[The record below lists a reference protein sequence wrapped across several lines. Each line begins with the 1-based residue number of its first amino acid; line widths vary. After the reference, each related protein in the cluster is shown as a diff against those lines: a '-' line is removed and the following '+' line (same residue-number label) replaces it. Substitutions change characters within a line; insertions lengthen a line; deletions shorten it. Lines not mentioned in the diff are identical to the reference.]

1 MTRSPSHERKNQAME
16 EDAASV
22 TREQYVEMLID
33 ASFRDASEMEA
44 GFLSWCERH
53 VPVWRE
59 RGYDEAWI
67 RQRIDMAQSTRG
79 LHRTFKQRGLT
90 MLEIR
95 EELRKMYADAPEL
108 YDLARERERLHPG
121 LLRYRGNTGDLRQRY
136 TLRVLLYE
144 TDKLA
149 YEQFC
154 RWRGLSVP
162 DPESAFCEQPDA
174 VRVVRD
180 LSTVEELELA
190 LAMSR
195 FVLHLFEVP
204 DHLVKD
210 QIAALLEARG
220 EQLRAA
226 FIARHGYRP
235 EDSATPY
242 VPVTIEGP
250 QDHDA
255 YYAKEYP

>member
-1 MTRSPSHERKNQAME
+1 MVDDSTLM
-16 EDAASV
+16 

-33 ASFRDASEMEA
+33 ASLRDASEMES
-44 GFLSWCERH
+44 GFMSWCERH
-53 VPVWRE
+53 VPIWRQQ
-59 RGYDEAWI
+59 GYDETWI
-67 RQRIDMAQSTRG
+67 RQRIEMAQITRG
-79 LHRTFKQRGLT
+79 LHRTLKQQGLT
-90 MLEIR
+90 MLEMR
-95 EELRKMYADAPEL
+95 EELRKSYADHPEL

-121 LLRYRGNTGDLRQRY
+121 LLRYRGNTGDLRHRY
-136 TLRVLLYE
+136 TLRVLIYE

-154 RWRGLSVP
+154 RWGGLPVP
-162 DPESAFCEQPDA
+162 GPESVFCEQPDT

-180 LSTVEELELA
+180 LSTVEELEMA

-195 FVLHLFEVP
+195 YALHLFAAP
-204 DHLVKD
+204 QHLIRD
-210 QIAALLEARG
+210 QIAPLMEAHG
-220 EQLRAA
+220 KHLRAT
-226 FIARHGYRP
+226 FIAKHGYRP

-242 VPVTIEGP
+242 VPVTIDGP

>member
-1 MTRSPSHERKNQAME
+1 ME
-16 EDAASV
+16 EDTTLV
-22 TREQYVEMLID
+22 TREQYIEMLID

-44 GFLSWCERH
+44 GFTFWCEKH
-53 VPVWRE
+53 VPTWRQQ
-59 RGYDEAWI
+59 GHDETWI
-67 RQRIDMAQSTRG
+67 RQRIETAQITRG
-79 LHRTFKQRGLT
+79 CHRTLKEQGLT

-95 EELRKMYADAPEL
+95 DELRKTYADYPEL
-108 YDLARERERLHPG
+108 YDLALERERLHPG
-121 LLRYRGNTGDLRQRY
+121 LLRYRGNTSDFRQRY
-136 TLRVLLYE
+136 TLRVMVYE

-149 YEQFC
+149 FEKFC
-154 RWRGLSVP
+154 LWNGQPVP
-162 DPESAFCEQPDA
+162 SADMLFYEQPDS

-195 FVLHLFEVP
+195 YVLDLLDVP
-204 DHLVKD
+204 EKLIKD
-210 QIAALLEARG
+210 QIAILMKEHG
-220 EQLRAA
+220 KQLRAT
-226 FIARHGYRP
+226 FISEHGYPP

-242 VPVTIEGP
+242 VPVTIDGP